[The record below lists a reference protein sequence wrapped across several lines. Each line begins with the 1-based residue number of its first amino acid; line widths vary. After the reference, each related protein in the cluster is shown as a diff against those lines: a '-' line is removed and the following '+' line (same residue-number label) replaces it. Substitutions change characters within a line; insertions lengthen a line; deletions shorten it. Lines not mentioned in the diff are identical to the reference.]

1 MVKRTPAD
9 RDGGSDPVWNY
20 DMTFD
25 VVDQYML
32 DLEVLHQSI
41 EIGGTD
47 VSLGAVQL
55 SLLPVYRNGTSE
67 FWTSLKQKKA
77 TGVEIRE
84 FSLCLS
90 GSYSVVNRVHRRS
103 KRNWRCSCVDVV
115 CGSVGRRISSIPS

>member
-25 VVDQYML
+25 V
-32 DLEVLHQSI
+32 VLHQSI

-77 TGVEIRE
+77 TGVEIME

-115 CGSVGRRISSIPS
+115 CGSVGRRISTIPP